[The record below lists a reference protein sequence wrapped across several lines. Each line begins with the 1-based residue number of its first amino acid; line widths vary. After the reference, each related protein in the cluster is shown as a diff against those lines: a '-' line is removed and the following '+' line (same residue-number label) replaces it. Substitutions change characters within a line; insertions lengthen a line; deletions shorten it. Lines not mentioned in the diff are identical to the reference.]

1 MGEGALH
8 LLLLQA
14 CVNPLCGPMG
24 VHQASTEICPE
35 ISGQSRWPSVQQLP
49 EAGTLAGIGFI
60 GWMGRGPQGVERGQ
74 GLEHRPLGC
83 IDLGRAGAR
92 VCAGGWGH
100 AASRRRGAL
109 HGTSGATAPLESLRL
124 FSLKSEKPVTSR
136 RRRGLS
142 TARPLPPRLGVC

>member
-92 VCAGGWGH
+92 VCAGGWD
-100 AASRRRGAL
+100 
-109 HGTSGATAPLESLRL
+109 T
-124 FSLKSEKPVTSR
+124 
-136 RRRGLS
+136 
-142 TARPLPPRLGVC
+142 LPPDGEERFMVLRGPQRPWRVCGSSP